1 MEVTAMDRIRSVKKQ
16 TNNRF
21 LNMYELEVAHRDG
34 KTAPYYMASRVED
47 PEKTKAVTGRNEPNG
62 VIMYGVFGE
71 NKDKV
76 VLVRQYRYP
85 IGGYV
90 YEFPAG
96 LVEPGEELT
105 DAGVREMFEETGLT
119 FTPVD
124 AGCYMKP
131 FFTTVGMTDESCG
144 TVFGYCS
151 GTPTNTNQES
161 SEDIQV
167 VIADREECRRI
178 LKEENVA
185 IMCAYML
192 MHFIASDGDPLKFL
206 NP

>member
-1 MEVTAMDRIRSVKKQ
+1 MDRIRSAKKQ
-16 TNNRF
+16 TSNRF
-21 LNMYELEVAHRDG
+21 LNMYELEVSHRDG
-34 KTAPYYMASRVED
+34 KVAPYYMASRVD
-47 PEKTKAVTGRNEPNG
+47 VPEKIKAVTKVNVPNG
-62 VIMYGVFGE
+62 VIMYGVYGE
-71 NKDKV
+71 QKDRV

-96 LVEPGEELT
+96 LVEANEELI
-105 DAGVREMFEETGLT
+105 DAGVREMFEETGLV
-119 FTPVD
+119 FIPVE

-167 VIADREECRRI
+167 IIADREECRRI
-178 LKEENVA
+178 LREENVA

-192 MHFIASDGDPLKFL
+192 MHFIASEGDPLAFL
-206 NP
+206 NA

>member
-1 MEVTAMDRIRSVKKQ
+1 MDRIRSAKKQ
-16 TNNRF
+16 TSNRF
-21 LNMYELEVAHRDG
+21 LNMYELEVSHRDG
-34 KTAPYYMASRVED
+34 KVAPNYMASRVDD
-47 PEKTKAVTGRNEPNG
+47 PEKIKAVTKVNIPNG
-62 VIMYGVFGE
+62 VIMYGVYGE
-71 NKDKV
+71 QKDKV

-96 LVEPGEELT
+96 LVEANEELI
-105 DAGVREMFEETGLT
+105 DAGVREMFEETGLV
-119 FTPVD
+119 FTPVE

-167 VIADREECRRI
+167 IIADREECRRI
-178 LKEENVA
+178 LREENVA

-192 MHFIASDGDPLKFL
+192 MHFIASEGDPLAFL
-206 NP
+206 DK

>member
-1 MEVTAMDRIRSVKKQ
+1 MDRIRKVAKQ

-21 LNMYELEVAHRDG
+21 LNMYELEVVHRDG
-34 KTAPYYMASRVED
+34 NTSPYYMASRIED
-47 PEKTKAVTGRNEPNG
+47 PAKIKAVTKDNNPNG
-62 VIMYGVFGE
+62 VIMYGIYGE
-71 NKDKV
+71 QKDKV

-96 LVEPGEELT
+96 LVEPGENLT
-105 DAGVREMFEETGLT
+105 DAGIREMYEETGLT
-119 FTPVD
+119 FAPVE
-124 AGCYMKP
+124 AGCYTKP

-151 GTPTNTNQES
+151 GQPTNTHQES

-192 MHFIASDGDPLKFL
+192 MHFIASQSDPLQFL
-206 NP
+206 TL

>member
-1 MEVTAMDRIRSVKKQ
+1 MDRIRSAKKQ
-16 TNNRF
+16 TSNRF
-21 LNMYELEVAHRDG
+21 LNMYELEVSHRDG
-34 KTAPYYMASRVED
+34 KVAPYYMASRVDD
-47 PEKTKAVTGRNEPNG
+47 PEKIKAVTKVNVPNG
-62 VIMYGVFGE
+62 VIMYGVYGE
-71 NKDKV
+71 QKDKV

-96 LVEPGEELT
+96 LVEANEELI
-105 DAGVREMFEETGLT
+105 DAGVREMFEETGLV
-119 FTPVD
+119 FTPVE

-144 TVFGYCS
+144 TVYGYCS
-151 GTPTNTNQES
+151 GTPNNFHQES

-167 VIADREECRRI
+167 VLADREECKRI
-178 LKEENVA
+178 LREENVA

-192 MHFIASDGDPLKFL
+192 MHFIASEGDPLAFL
-206 NP
+206 DSI